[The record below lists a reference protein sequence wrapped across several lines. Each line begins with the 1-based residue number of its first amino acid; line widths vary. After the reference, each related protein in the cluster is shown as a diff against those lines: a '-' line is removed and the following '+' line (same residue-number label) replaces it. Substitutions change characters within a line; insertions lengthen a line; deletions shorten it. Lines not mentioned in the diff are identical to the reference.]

1 MAQNVLLLCMT
12 FPLIVGITTEA
23 GVGGEGSGVGV
34 GGYDGIDTV
43 GTDWCITLR
52 GENREN
58 EIRTHHQDIFVF
70 IRFEV
75 LVSVTVDLNP

>member
-23 GVGGEGSGVGV
+23 GVGV
-34 GGYDGIDTV
+34 GGYDGIDNV